1 MYVVRF
7 RATNE
12 LGAVE
17 VVSPAFRVIRAAPLP
32 TKKPQQ
38 PPG

>member
-1 MYVVRF
+1 MYAVRF
-7 RATNE
+7 HATNQ

-32 TKKPQQ
+32 RKKPKPQ
-38 PPG
+38 G